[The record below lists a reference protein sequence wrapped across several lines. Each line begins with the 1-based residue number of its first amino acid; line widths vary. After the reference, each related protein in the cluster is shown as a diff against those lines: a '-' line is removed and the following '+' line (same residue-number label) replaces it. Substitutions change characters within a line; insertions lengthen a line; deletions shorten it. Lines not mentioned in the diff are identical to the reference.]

1 MIEPIDV
8 LVSFLMISGQ
18 WNIAQRRAAGWW
30 LFLAT
35 NAILI
40 GIAWQTARWGLIP
53 GYLILSAINVYG
65 LAKWHGR
72 TDSLCYLKRLVALWI
87 SRRITWPTLVYALK
101 ERPYAV
107 CGRGGSFALVD
118 ILMGN

>member
-8 LVSFLMISGQ
+8 LVSLLMIAGQ

-35 NAILI
+35 NVILI

-53 GYLILSAINVYG
+53 GYLILSGINLYG
-65 LAKWHGR
+65 LAKWHR
-72 TDSLCYLKRLVALWI
+72 PIHSSPRIALAT
-87 SRRITWPTLVYALK
+87 RGLK
-101 ERPYAV
+101 ET
-107 CGRGGSFALVD
+107 L
-118 ILMGN
+118 